1 MENEIYWNR
10 FIKSGKVADYL
21 EFVNSCKEN
30 ELSGRYG
37 DTVYDRGSCYKGNEG
52 RGE

>member
-1 MENEIYWNR
+1 MESDKCWMR

-37 DTVYDRGSCYKGNEG
+37 DTVYNRGSCYKGNEG
-52 RGE
+52 GGE